1 MTKKKVDKGKMKL
14 RKIFSYCLVLLTVFF
29 VGTQAIFAAE
39 GNLAFTKDEVLNSQ
53 QIINGVKWEKYKGVS
68 THDDG
73 SKGNQVVNFASIAP
87 GAAQIIGWGIPS
99 ATGIKPSNVL
109 EAAAHYEATH
119 PDMQVIAAI
128 NNDYFGSDASTGIF
142 SMRNTSVIDGVVYR
156 EKSMYS
162 QMYGI
167 AVDENGQFKLT
178 APGGQVT
185 ISDNYF
191 LDIYDAT
198 GTYVVKTVELA
209 GFNTTIGD
217 GETAVIYKTA
227 VTADGFEIFELA
239 TTSASKIDTTYY
251 IAGKSKGNVSATN
264 ATSVAIA
271 TKDLEVAN
279 LIDSGAN
286 VRVYKTLAG
295 EWAEY
300 STIIGCPA
308 QTLKDGVIQ
317 TVEEIKDYGYD
328 HVNLRHPR
336 TAIGFKEDGTVYIM
350 VIDGRQPEKGMDGV
364 SERENALALKQE
376 GCVAAFNFDGGGS
389 STFAVLINGELTVTN
404 SPSDGGLRSDANHL
418 LVVAPRVNVEYDI
431 EETPLSNGLVS
442 VKGSATIEGL
452 NGNEFKNATIL
463 VNGVATDQSIENFSL
478 ELLPNQEYH
487 LSIKTTCTY
496 GGKSSTK
503 VIGDYSFKTSGESQ
517 AVTVPDDFDLDFELN
532 NLGFVVQIQF
542 DDPHN
547 VVTSVNVSYDGKDVA
562 AKRNSEGFFIN
573 VMSKAEKE
581 YEFVVTYTY
590 RTEIC
595 HEEEVTLDAVKYTYG
610 EEQAPDH
617 EHVECPECGLCTD
630 PECDGKEADKCAG
643 HEVEDHEHVECPEC
657 GKCTA
662 EDCDGKEADKCAG
675 HKDPSGSTGTNP
687 MNCNFGGLLV
697 SSFIAAFALLVIVIK
712 RK

>member
-1 MTKKKVDKGKMKL
+1 MKKKKVDKGKMKL

-29 VGTQAIFAAE
+29 VGAQAISAAE

-53 QIINGVKWEKYKGVS
+53 QLIDGVKWEKYKGVS

-99 ATGIKPSNVL
+99 ATGIKPSTVL
-109 EAAAHYEATH
+109 EAAAHYEKTH

-128 NNDYFGSDASTGIF
+128 NNDYFGSDSSTGIF

-167 AVDENGQFKLT
+167 GVDNNGQFKLT
-178 APGGQVT
+178 APGGQLE

-191 LDIYDAT
+191 LDIYDAS
-198 GTYVVKTVELA
+198 GTYVIKTIELA

-239 TTSASKIDTTYY
+239 TTSASKIDTTFY
-251 IAGKSKGNVSATN
+251 IAGKSKGNVSATT
-264 ATSVAIA
+264 ASSVAIA

-300 STIIGCPA
+300 SSIIGCPA

-328 HVNLRHPR
+328 HVNDRHPR
-336 TAIGFKEDGTVYIM
+336 TAIGFKADGTVYIM
-350 VIDGRQPEKGMDGV
+350 VIDGRQAEKGMDGV

-389 STFAVLINGELTVTN
+389 STFAVLIDGELTVTN
-404 SPSDGGLRSDANHL
+404 SPSDGSLRSDANHL
-418 LVVAPRVNVEYDI
+418 LVVAPRAKVNY
-431 EETPLSNGLVS
+431 ETEQTVLSNGLVS

-452 NGNEFKNATIL
+452 NGNEFKNSTIL
-463 VNGVATDQSIENFSL
+463 VNGVATNQSIEDFSL
-478 ELLPNQEYH
+478 ELLPNKEYK

-503 VIGDYSFKTSGESQ
+503 VIGEQLIKTEGETKEMV
-517 AVTVPDDFDLDFELN
+517 APNKFDFGFELS
-532 NLGFVVQIQF
+532 NLGFVVQIKVS
-542 DDPHN
+542 DPHN
-547 VVTSVNVSYDGKDVA
+547 VITSVNVSYNNKTVA
-562 AKRNSEGFFIN
+562 ATRNSEGFFIN
-573 VMSKAEKE
+573 VMSKEAKD
-581 YEFVVTYTY
+581 YEFTVSYTY
-590 RTEIC
+590 RLAIGQEQ
-595 HEEEVTLDAVKYTYG
+595 EVTLDPVNYTYG
-610 EEQAPDH
+610 QEMPEH

-630 PECDGKEADKCAG
+630 ADCDGKESDKCQG
-643 HEVEDHEHVECPEC
+643 HDEEHVHVECPEC
-657 GKCTA
+657 GKCIA
-662 EDCDGKEADKCAG
+662 DECNGKESEKCQG
-675 HKDPSGSTGTNP
+675 HKATDGTTGNSG

-697 SSFIAAFALLVIVIK
+697 SSFIASFALLVIVLK